1 MNLLNVKNT
10 SSGYGDT
17 EILHGVSL
25 NVGEGELVTVIG
37 PNGSGKSTLMKT
49 VVGILR
55 STTGQIIFRD
65 KDISVIPTEIIVRNG
80 ISYVPQAN
88 NVFPS
93 LSITENLEMGAFIK
107 SGNPSKRISEVLELF
122 PDLVDRGKDKAKYLS
137 GGQRQM
143 LALARALMLDPSLL
157 LLDEPT
163 AGLAPM
169 MINAVFE
176 KIQLINSSG
185 VAILLIEQNA
195 REALKISNRACVLAA
210 GQNQLEGNGEDL
222 LNDPEVARLYL
233 GGQE

>member
-1 MNLLNVKNT
+1 
-10 SSGYGDT
+10 
-17 EILHGVSL
+17 
-25 NVGEGELVTVIG
+25 
-37 PNGSGKSTLMKT
+37 
-49 VVGILR
+49 
-55 STTGQIIFRD
+55 
-65 KDISVIPTEIIVRNG
+65 
-80 ISYVPQAN
+80 
-88 NVFPS
+88 
-93 LSITENLEMGAFIK
+93 
-107 SGNPSKRISEVLELF
+107 
-122 PDLVDRGKDKAKYLS
+122 
-137 GGQRQM
+137 M

-195 REALKISNRACVLAA
+195 REALKISNRAYVLAA